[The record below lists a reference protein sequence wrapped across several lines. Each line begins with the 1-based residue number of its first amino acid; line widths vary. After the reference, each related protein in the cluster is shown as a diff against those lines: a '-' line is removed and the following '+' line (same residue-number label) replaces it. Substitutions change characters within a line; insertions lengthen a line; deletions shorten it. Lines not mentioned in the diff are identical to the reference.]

1 MIIQDVYA
9 MTQEENIFCAKRV
22 LVDSIYKQANLEGI
36 GVTYAQTVDILNNV
50 NVSSLNPNEISKVCC
65 LRDSWNF
72 VLGNISAPIHLGY
85 LQELH
90 EWVARFDV
98 EYFNLGK
105 WRVEDVLIS
114 GTSWRPEIPNTDKLH
129 EKLQVLLS
137 NPNITDRAIKTG
149 LWLMRAQPFKDGN
162 KRVGSF
168 IINKI
173 LIENGKGIFNVP
185 VELDGIF
192 KQMLVDYYVSDDVT
206 NLALWVAENCLQ
218 GTTRVQQPTNPLN
231 AF

>member
-1 MIIQDVYA
+1 MVIQDVYA

-36 GVTYAQTVDILNNV
+36 SISYAQTVDILNNV
-50 NVSSLNPNEISKVCC
+50 NVSSLKPNEISKVFC

-72 VLGNISAPIHLGY
+72 VLDNISAPIHLGY

-90 EWVARFDV
+90 KWVARFDV

-206 NLALWVAENCLQ
+206 NLALWVAENCL
-218 GTTRVQQPTNPLN
+218 
-231 AF
+231 

>member
-1 MIIQDVYA
+1 MFVTNGGIIMVIQDVYA

-36 GVTYAQTVDILNNV
+36 SISYAQTVDILNNV
-50 NVSSLNPNEISKVCC
+50 NVSSLKPNEISKVFC

-72 VLGNISAPIHLGY
+72 VLDNISAPIHLGY

-90 EWVARFDV
+90 KWVARFDI

-218 GTTRVQQPTNPLN
+218 GTTRV
-231 AF
+231 